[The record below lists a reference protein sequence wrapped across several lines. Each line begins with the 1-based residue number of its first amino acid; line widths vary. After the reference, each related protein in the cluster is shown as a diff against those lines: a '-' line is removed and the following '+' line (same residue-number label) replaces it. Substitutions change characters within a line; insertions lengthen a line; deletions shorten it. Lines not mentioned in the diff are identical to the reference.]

1 MFTQSVPFW
10 NENGGIEPKAE
21 GNKPFQINVN
31 YMLIFVWQK
40 GKVRFRQSKW
50 KRGNHCVS
58 YLPCPPRPIIKWIRQ
73 IHMRNKRNIYQRQ
86 QMVKIIIS
94 TSPCNERIEMYVSY
108 HCCPVEVH
116 LLHLQSKYKNGLNG
130 WQVPVILHL
139 DTSCYQIFIASF
151 LRNVVK
157 KILQSLRCIRL
168 GWKCIHIH
176 LRGFFFDWVAFF
188 SID

>member
-1 MFTQSVPFW
+1 MSVTCYLYDRK
-10 NENGGIEPKAE
+10 EKYDVDSLNGREVI
-21 GNKPFQINVN
+21 IV
-31 YMLIFVWQK
+31 I
-40 GKVRFRQSKW
+40 
-50 KRGNHCVS
+50 
-58 YLPCPPRPIIKWIRQ
+58 LPCPPRPIIKWIRQ
-73 IHMRNKRNIYQRQ
+73 IHMRNKRNIYQSLIWKQ
-86 QMVKIIIS
+86 QMVKIVIS
-94 TSPCNERIEMYVSY
+94 TFPCNERIKMYVSY

-176 LRGFFFDWVAFF
+176 LRVFFRLS
-188 SID
+188 SIFLHWLI